1 MIKIILASSSPR
13 RKHILSILR
22 IPFTAISPDIDETVF
37 ENNDIIKTVKACSK
51 QKVSAIKIK
60 LNENKWIAGFD
71 TLVELNN
78 KILGKPKN
86 RNEAENMLKLL
97 SNRTHKVHT
106 GIAITNDKDGE
117 IITDSCTTE
126 VKLISMSNK
135 DIEFYLNTKEWNGV
149 AGAYRI
155 QERGAFFINSI
166 NGSYS
171 NVVGLPISLFYG
183 MLCQYNF
190 PFKE

>member
-1 MIKIILASSSPR
+1 MIEIILASSSPR
-13 RKHILSILR
+13 RKHILSTLKILFKA
-22 IPFTAISPDIDETVF
+22 IPPEIDETVF
-37 ENNDIIKTVKACSK
+37 EDNDIIKTVKACSK
-51 QKVSAIKIK
+51 QKVSAVKTK
-60 LNENKWIAGFD
+60 LNRNRWIAGFD
-71 TLVELNN
+71 TLVEIDNN
-78 KILGKPKN
+78 ILGKPKN

-97 SNRTHKVHT
+97 SGRTHKVHT
-106 GIAITNDKDGE
+106 GIAITDDKGRKM
-117 IITDSCTTE
+117 IVDSCTTE
-126 VKLISMSNK
+126 VKLINMSNK
-135 DIEFYLNTKEWNGV
+135 DIEFYLNTNEWNGV

-190 PFKE
+190 PF